1 MHFAAADGAH
11 AASSSRRPTLALHL
25 ESILSDNGHPCPPA
39 IPTIPT
45 IPTIALVA
53 ASTLPPP
60 CPRCADDGRRLS
72 ARARLRVGE
81 RRAHGVAAAPTAPRR
96 ANRRLHKR
104 SAAQLLTRL
113 VRHMRLG
120 SASSTPLAAALAQL
134 GRPGT
139 QLSRSDMR
147 SPPPPP
153 GAAAAICSGG
163 GRKRRDSRRSRWST
177 AAQLGTSSASPPPPR
192 TCCACGGARCC
203 LDALRLYLPNCWEHR
218 CYVMH
223 LHLSR
228 YI

>member
-1 MHFAAADGAH
+1 VHFAAADGAH

-153 GAAAAICSGG
+153 VPQQPFAAAAAGNGAI
-163 GRKRRDSRRSRWST
+163 RDDR
-177 AAQLGTSSASPPPPR
+177 AGAPPPSSERRQPPR
-192 TCCACGGARCC
+192 RPPARAV
-203 LDALRLYLPNCWEHR
+203 LAAEPAAASTHSDSIYPIVGNTG
-218 CYVMH
+218 VM
-223 LHLSR
+223 
-228 YI
+228 